1 MQKQK
6 SIGSNAFCSA
16 GRWGP
21 TGQPLFY
28 LKPFLETLQKGNRV
42 SQRDQQDIIGG
53 LLLTALGVFVAFYAQ
68 RYSFGTLAR
77 MGPGFFP
84 TVLGILLAVLGALVT
99 VPAFLRHGNK
109 PSVQWGTFAIVIGSL
124 VLFAFTLK
132 VLGLILATF
141 AAAFLASLADRDITW
156 RGRVMVSAG
165 VAFITWLIF
174 IVGLQMILPVWWW
187 SH

>member
-1 MQKQK
+1 MH
-6 SIGSNAFCSA
+6 SVLPGAAAPLAN
-16 GRWGP
+16 G
-21 TGQPLFY
+21 LFY
-28 LKPFLETLQKGNRV
+28 RKPFPETLQKGNRV

-53 LLLTALGVFVAFYAQ
+53 LLLTALGVFLAYYSQ

-84 TVLGILLAVLGALVT
+84 TVLGVLLALLGALVAL
-99 VPAFLRHGNK
+99 PAFFRSGAK
-109 PSVQWGTFAIVIGSL
+109 PKVEWRTFVIVIGSL

-132 VLGLILATF
+132 PLGLIVATF

-156 RGRVMVSAG
+156 RGRVLVSAG

-174 IVGLQMILPVWWW
+174 IVGLKMILPVWWW